1 MLTALMGGSGAGK
14 TTLMDVI
21 AGRKTV
27 GDVQGSIMVNG
38 HPKDQRSWSRV
49 VGYEEQA
56 DVHSPG
62 ATAEEAL
69 WFSARLR
76 LPQSVSD
83 EQVRVQSLQSWP
95 WVGLNVRARRDITY
109 ISSQG
114 CVGLSHMPA
123 HICHGA

>member
-1 MLTALMGGSGAGK
+1 MGGSGAGK

-49 VGYEEQA
+49 VGYVEQA

-62 ATAEEAL
+62 ATVEEAL

-95 WVGLNVRARRDITY
+95 CQGPVGRIECQGTARHYLYQFTRLCRA
-109 ISSQG
+109 ISYA
-114 CVGLSHMPA
+114 CTHMSW
-123 HICHGA
+123 